1 LRKKTRNSYRNKS
14 DLASDYEVRRKK
26 KNKRRKRELEN
37 KKEKFRK
44 SREWKDFR
52 SKMAILFNHRDYI
65 TGKKLVKGFNVHH
78 LKTEQ
83 DSEAYCDISRAE
95 DFMPLNS
102 YCHKLLHYLFP
113 YYVKDKTIIDRLVE
127 VLDKMCKLAPNN
139 ANPIDDIEEPLD
151 EDNDNG
157 ELQDEEQV
165 ENPIDNIEES
175 QPEYDIPE
183 QGPDEFISSE
193 ELGS

>member
-1 LRKKTRNSYRNKS
+1 MRKKTRNSYRNKS

-52 SKMAILFNHRDYI
+52 AKMAILFNHRDYI

-83 DSEAYCDISRAE
+83 DSEAYCDISHPE

-113 YYVKDKTIIDRLVE
+113 YYMKDKSIIERLVE
-127 VLDKMCKLAPNN
+127 VLDKMCHLSASC
-139 ANPIDDIEEPLD
+139 PLVCA
-151 EDNDNG
+151 NG
-157 ELQDEEQV
+157 EIGNSDQDFNEDEE
-165 ENPIDNIEES
+165 D
-175 QPEYDIPE
+175 PEMEQADGDFDVPE
-183 QGPDEFISSE
+183 QGPDEFVESE
-193 ELGS
+193 ELGAQLLPKPEC